1 MKKNLFKIIVS
12 VFVFAFIIAC
22 NKSDDTPTPTPPTNI
37 DFSQVEIQDFIWEG
51 MNLYYLWKDNVPNL
65 ANSKDDNNESYFNY
79 LKLYPNPDDF
89 FESLIYNR
97 QNTDKWSWVVND
109 YVALENSFQGISTS
123 NGVKFR
129 LSYETGSNINL
140 LGYVRYIQPNSD
152 ASTKDVKRGYVFN
165 AIDGIQLTIDNY
177 QSLLDKDT
185 YTMNFADLN
194 GGNPISNGKSVTL
207 TKSEYQENPVLI
219 TKTLDIGG
227 KKIGYLMYN
236 SFTSAYDQ
244 QLNAA
249 FSQLKTEGA
258 TDLILDLR
266 YNGGG
271 SVQTSVYLASMI
283 TGQFNGQLFAKERWN
298 TELQSWFETNHP
310 DWIVNNFENQI
321 YKEDSKGNVIVQELI
336 NSLNLSKLY
345 VITTS
350 SSASA
355 SELIINGLKPY
366 IDVITI
372 GTTTSGKYTG
382 SITLYDSDTFGRTGD
397 NLNPRHTWAIQPIVL
412 ETVNKLGVNDKDGFE
427 PTIEMIEY
435 VSDFQELGL
444 ETEPLL
450 EKAIQQIVPS
460 GKTSIKKKPSVLM
473 VEFKSFTG
481 ESKYDTG
488 MYIDKDLPKDLLR
501 RLK

>member
-1 MKKNLFKIIVS
+1 MKITLIKNVLTLMLFT
-12 VFVFAFIIAC
+12 FIIGC
-22 NKSDDTPTPTPPTNI
+22 NKSDDTPVEPTNI

-51 MNLYYLWKDNVPNL
+51 MNLYYLWKDNVPALDNT
-65 ANSKDDNNESYFNY
+65 KDDNNESYYNY
-79 LKLYPNPDDF
+79 LKSYPNPDNF

-97 QNTDKWSWVVND
+97 QNTDKWSWIVDD

-129 LSYETGSNINL
+129 LSYETGSNVNL
-140 LGYVRYIQPNSD
+140 LGYVRYIQPNSN

-185 YTMNFADLN
+185 YIMNFADLN
-194 GGNPISNGKSVTL
+194 GGNPISNGKSVSL
-207 TKSEYQENPVLI
+207 TKAEYQENPVYI
-219 TKTLDIGG
+219 TKTFDIDG

-236 SFTSAYDQ
+236 SFTSTYDQ

-249 FSQLKTEGA
+249 FGQLKAEGA

-266 YNGGG
+266 YNSGG

-283 TGQFNGQLFAKERWN
+283 TGQFKGELFAEERWN
-298 TELQSWFETNHP
+298 TELQSWFKANHP
-310 DWIVNNFENQI
+310 DWIVNNFEDEITKTDSNGNTI
-321 YKEDSKGNVIVQELI
+321 KEPI
-336 NSLNLSKLY
+336 NILNLNRVF
-345 VITTS
+345 VITTG

-355 SELIINGLKPY
+355 SELIINGLNPY
-366 IDVITI
+366 INVVTI

-382 SITLYDSDTFGRTGD
+382 SITLYDSDTFGRNGA

-412 ETVNKLGVNDKDGFE
+412 ETVNKLGANDKDGFE
-427 PTIEMIEY
+427 PTIEQVEY
-435 VSDFQELGL
+435 VSEFQELGL
-444 ETEPLL
+444 VTEPLL
-450 EKAIQQIVPS
+450 AKAIQQIVPS
-460 GKTSIKKKPSVLM
+460 SKTPINKKPSVLM

-481 ESKYDTG
+481 ESKYNTG
-488 MYIDKDLPKDLLR
+488 MYIDKELPKDFVR
-501 RLK
+501 SIK